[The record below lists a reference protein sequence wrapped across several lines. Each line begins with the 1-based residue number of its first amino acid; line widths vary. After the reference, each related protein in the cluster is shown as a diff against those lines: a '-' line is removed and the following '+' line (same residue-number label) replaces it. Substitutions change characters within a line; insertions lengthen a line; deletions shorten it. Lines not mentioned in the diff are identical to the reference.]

1 MKTATFA
8 PWLLAI
14 SLLAPLSARADN
26 STAADGY
33 VIHHNAF
40 TADTLEPA
48 VAQRY
53 GIQRSKQRGVI
64 NVTVVKEQAGT
75 TGTPVAARVEVSA
88 TSRSGQSL
96 RVPMRE
102 LKEQEA
108 TYYIGEFPVQD
119 QETLEFAIE
128 VTPAGSAKGLKAKT
142 SQQFFTK

>member
-1 MKTATFA
+1 MKTATRI

-14 SLLAPLSARADN
+14 SLLAPLAAAAKD
-26 STAADGY
+26 STVADGY

-40 TADTLEPA
+40 TADVLDPA

-64 NVTVVKEQAGT
+64 NVTVIKEKPGT
-75 TGTPVAARVEVSA
+75 TGMPTAARVEVSA
-88 TSRSGQSL
+88 ASLTGQNL

-108 TYYIGEFPVQD
+108 VYYIGEFPVQD
-119 QETLEFAIE
+119 QETLDFAIE
-128 VTPAGSAKGLKAKT
+128 VTPEGTSKGIKARAR
-142 SQQFFTK
+142 QQFFTR